1 MQNRTK
7 TDDIGTDRELDVGV
21 DTKQTDESAQKQH
34 GSNSNADASVPEKDA
49 QITAESKSV
58 STIAAFFQRR
68 ERTGKDST
76 RSGSENTPANVVGT
90 EEVAPSHAP
99 PAEVL
104 AAALVEENAK
114 ANMLVAQ
121 IIPKQQKLSKPS
133 QTAGTRAADPTRVSL
148 PSVIDYSNLQ
158 EALSSWESLRLT
170 VDWETEVEQAKLN
183 VHFQEYLTHLKSS
196 TKYDKTKDC
205 DASDTVALHELAAAF
220 GSADFDPAQEVFDFC
235 SWLNGNKP
243 TEQHDEFNT
252 AKETHAGTVPLE
264 ATQLELTPLA
274 DEAAVPSTPEYGQHA
289 KGVAYTP

>member
-1 MQNRTK
+1 M
-7 TDDIGTDRELDVGV
+7 
-21 DTKQTDESAQKQH
+21 
-34 GSNSNADASVPEKDA
+34 
-49 QITAESKSV
+49 
-58 STIAAFFQRR
+58 
-68 ERTGKDST
+68 
-76 RSGSENTPANVVGT
+76 GT

-104 AAALVEENAK
+104 AAALVEQNAK

-133 QTAGTRAADPTRVSL
+133 ETAGTRAADPTQVSL
-148 PSVIDYSNLQ
+148 PIVIDYSNLQ

-252 AKETHAGTVPLE
+252 AKRRMRGLYH
-264 ATQLELTPLA
+264 
-274 DEAAVPSTPEYGQHA
+274 
-289 KGVAYTP
+289 